1 MLLIWYILVQIIPEA
16 PPAYISYS
24 GSYFINCSWCE
35 FIIRILRMGV
45 ENNLLPWC
53 RHIMSIWLD
62 TGRGIG
68 AETWFG
74 QCLTLC
80 ILRIAVKVKAMV
92 KNRGMPSMIC
102 PAFSTVVILASF
114 VFRPTSTPATYAVA
128 PSSSSVTCTAIFAAF
143 IWRSVGMCVPYARMP
158 LAIIMISR
166 GICFVCTRNMWIRG
180 RDKRRADS
188 RFVPSQ
194 WETALHC
201 NDVSHW
207 LGASLESA
215 L

>member
-1 MLLIWYILVQIIPEA
+1 MVPAHYVHMVRYRSRNRRRNLIWTMCFLLVTSSVVWILNPV
-16 PPAYISYS
+16 
-24 GSYFINCSWCE
+24 
-35 FIIRILRMGV
+35 
-45 ENNLLPWC
+45 
-53 RHIMSIWLD
+53 
-62 TGRGIG
+62 
-68 AETWFG
+68 
-74 QCLTLC
+74 C
-80 ILRIAVKVKAMV
+80 ILRKAVKVKAMA
-92 KNRGMPSMIC
+92 KNRGMPSMIS

-143 IWRSVGMCVPYARMP
+143 IWRSVGMCVPSARMP

-166 GICFVCTRNMWIRG
+166 GICFVCTRNLWIRG

-215 L
+215 P